1 VAARLDLKRF
11 LADERGATAI
21 EYGVMIACLSLALIA
36 IFKDA
41 QAVLIATITNAAD
54 KVADAGG

>member
-1 VAARLDLKRF
+1 
-11 LADERGATAI
+11 
-21 EYGVMIACLSLALIA
+21 MIACLSLALVA

-41 QAVLIATITNAAD
+41 QAVLIATINDAAA